1 MTVRSIQSR
10 KVTPMTWRE
19 RLAPRWFMVA
29 AGLLLL
35 VASLVAI
42 PMATRAGATATPAP
56 ACPANWTCSNLPNNG
71 GQIQVGPT
79 QGVTPV
85 GSTQP
90 WAYIRGYGLQP
101 GAYIKVH
108 YCNLTTGLTPSPQ
121 CVDGA
126 DSTFIAPSTTTMTVF
141 SDGTIDEST
150 QVPLNDP
157 SGGNPYRAKIPGTNT
172 TGSFYCD
179 GEAMVCG
186 IVVTESILTHPS
198 TQTPNPAN
206 SVAFPISYDLSA
218 AACPSKQTLIT
229 SESEFGVG
237 PLLPQVDRKN
247 CAASG
252 QAYNLFNT
260 EQSGD
265 TAVHDL
271 YENVRNTS
279 SSATRVAFT
288 PDPWSPNQAKYLPAG
303 HFVAIPI
310 TISAT
315 SMAFQGTIYDGNGQY
330 NTTSFNLT
338 PNMVAGIMTGH
349 YSNTTQTNIAKCIG
363 TCPQPP
369 CFNPSA
375 CSLLQLATMQPG
387 YTIAAQLGAFPLAYP
402 SGITDQLTNWICS
415 APLGKVPVGSDV
427 YTEALTPAQEFM
439 NGLTAGGHPTTTC
452 PQTNMW
458 PAENISGTWW
468 SAGVSP
474 LDQTK
479 ALYGAVPS
487 PGSGAS
493 NPASGFAPMPLS
505 WSDYLGYS
513 NAALLNASGTFQ
525 APTKDSIYAALA
537 DSTYNS
543 DGTLKYNY
551 SNTTDTKA
559 YAMPM
564 VIYAVVSTDTMP
576 AAQKTAIQNA
586 LTSVLD
592 TTGGSSVA
600 DLPPGYFP
608 LTSDLYKQATAEV
621 ATAIGNPNFKITDV
635 LPQLASS
642 NNSGSGSGTGT
653 YPSSFSPLRSAGSY
667 GLLQKTLARAAS
679 RAINAAKVPSSS
691 PLYGTLLLTSSSS
704 RMLVPTV
711 ILLGILAMVL
721 GAIVLLWGSIVA
733 AFRRLRPSVAASAE
747 PEETAGD
754 A

>member
-1 MTVRSIQSR
+1 
-10 KVTPMTWRE
+10 
-19 RLAPRWFMVA
+19 MVV

-42 PMATRAGATATPAP
+42 PMTTRAGADPAPAP
-56 ACPANWTCSNLPNNG
+56 ACPVAWTCTNLPNNG

-90 WAYIRGYGLQP
+90 WVYIRGYGLQP
-101 GAYIKVH
+101 GAYVRVH
-108 YCNLTTGLTPSPQ
+108 YCNLTSGLTPSPQ
-121 CVDGA
+121 CVNGA
-126 DSTFIAPSTTTMTVF
+126 DPNFIAPTTTTMTVF

-157 SGGNPYRAKIPGTNT
+157 SGEIPFSAKVPGTNT

-179 GEAMVCG
+179 GAGMACG

-206 SVAFPISYDLSA
+206 SVAFPISFNLAA

-237 PLLPQVDRKN
+237 PLLPEVDRKN

-252 QAYNLFNT
+252 TAYNLFNT

-265 TAVHDL
+265 AAVHDL

-279 SSATRVAFT
+279 SSAVRVAFT

-310 TISAT
+310 TLSAT
-315 SMAFQGTIYDGNGQY
+315 TMAFQGTIYDGLGQY
-330 NTTSFNLT
+330 NTTRFNLT

-349 YSNTTQTNIAKCIG
+349 YSSTTQTDLATCVG

-369 CFNPSA
+369 CFNPSS
-375 CSLLQLATMQPG
+375 CSLMQLSTLQPG
-387 YTIAAQLGAFPLAYP
+387 YTIAAQLAAFPLAYP
-402 SGITDQLTNWICS
+402 SGITDQLTSWICA
-415 APLGKVPVGSDV
+415 APLGKVPVGRDV
-427 YTEALTPAQEFM
+427 YTELLSPAEEFM
-439 NGLTAGGHPTTTC
+439 KGLTVGGHPTTTC

-458 PAENISGTWW
+458 PAENISGAWW

-479 ALYGAVPS
+479 ALYAAVPN

-513 NAALLNASGTFQ
+513 NAGLLNAAGAFQ
-525 APTKDSIYAALA
+525 TPTQDSIDAALA

-564 VIYAVVSTDTMP
+564 VIYAVVSTDSMP

-586 LTSVLD
+586 LTSVLNV
-592 TTGGSSVA
+592 TGGDSTS

-608 LTSDLYKQATAEV
+608 LTGELYKQATAEV

-642 NNSGSGSGTGT
+642 TTSGTGT
-653 YPSSFSPLRSAGSY
+653 GTSSY
-667 GLLQKTLARAAS
+667 GTSYSTSPQSNAFGALQKSLARAAS
-679 RAINAAKVPSSS
+679 RLLTDAKVPSSS

-711 ILLGILAMVL
+711 VLLGVLAMLL
-721 GAIVLLWGSIVA
+721 GAVVLLWGSIA
-733 AFRRLRPSVAASAE
+733 SAFRRLRPSTVLE
-747 PEETAGD
+747 PESGESAGD